1 MSQPNGPHAN
11 APDRPSSQ
19 PRQGL
24 LSRLLRRRGDGQL
37 WRERLFHLFCAA
49 VAWSGLVILV
59 VLLFHV
65 TRVGWPVLSWKFLTS
80 PPSRFPHRAGIYPAL
95 MGTLWLIGLTTLFT
109 VPVGVGAAIYLE
121 EFAAPSRWNR
131 FIELNIANLA
141 GVPSI
146 IYGVLGL
153 GVFVRWMHLGRSV
166 LAGALTMSLLILP
179 VVIIA
184 AREAIRAVPD
194 SIRQGAFALGATRW
208 QAVRDHV
215 LPSALPGILTGI
227 ILSIA
232 RAIGET
238 APLITI
244 GALTYVVFVPE
255 SPLDRFTV
263 LPIQIYNWA
272 SDSRR
277 PFHDLAGA
285 AIVVLLAVL
294 LTVNAVAVW
303 IRHRFE
309 KYRMR

>member
-1 MSQPNGPHAN
+1 MSDPVPSPTSPGPGKTSG
-11 APDRPSSQ
+11 R
-19 PRQGL
+19 RRL
-24 LSRLLRRRGDGQL
+24 LARMLRRRGDGQL
-37 WRERLFHLFCAA
+37 RRERVFHLFCAA
-49 VAWSGLVILV
+49 VAWSGLVVLV
-59 VLLFHV
+59 VLLLHV
-65 TRVGWPVLSWKFLTS
+65 TRVGWPVLSWQFLTS
-80 PPSRFPHRAGIYPAL
+80 GPSRFASRAGIYPAL
-95 MGTLWLIGLTTLFT
+95 MGTLWLIGLTALFT

-121 EFAAPSRWNR
+121 EFATPSRWNR
-131 FIELNIANLA
+131 FVELNIANLA

-153 GVFVRWMHLGRSV
+153 GIFVRWMQLGRSV

-194 SIRQGAFALGATRW
+194 SIRQGAYALGATRW
-208 QAVRDHV
+208 QTVRDHV

-238 APLITI
+238 APLVTI
-244 GALTYVVFVPE
+244 GALTFVTFVPH
-255 SPLDRFTV
+255 SPLDEFTV
-263 LPIQIYNWA
+263 LPIQIYNWT
-272 SDSRR
+272 SDARTE
-277 PFHDLAGA
+277 FHNLAGA

-294 LTVNAVAVW
+294 LTVNAVAVL

-309 KYRMR
+309 KRRLR

>member
-1 MSQPNGPHAN
+1 MSAS
-11 APDRPSSQ
+11 APSPSASE
-19 PRQGL
+19 PGRSSGRRGL
-24 LSRLLRRRGDGQL
+24 LVRMLRRRGDGQL
-37 WRERLFHLFCAA
+37 RRERAFHVFCAA
-49 VAWSGLVILV
+49 VSWSGLVILV

-65 TRVGWPVLSWKFLTS
+65 TRVGWPVLSWQFLTNG
-80 PPSRFPHRAGIYPAL
+80 PSRFAARAGIYPAL
-95 MGTLWLIGLTTLFT
+95 IGTLWLIGLTTLFT

-121 EFAAPSRWNR
+121 EFATPSRWNR
-131 FIELNIANLA
+131 FVELNIANLA

-153 GVFVRWMHLGRSV
+153 GIFVRWLQLGRSV

-194 SIRQGAFALGATRW
+194 SIRQGAYALGATRW
-208 QAVRDHV
+208 QTVRDHV

-238 APLITI
+238 APLVTI
-244 GALTYVVFVPE
+244 GALTFVTFVPQ
-255 SPLDRFTV
+255 SPLDEFTV
-263 LPIQIYNWA
+263 LPIQIYNWT
-272 SDSRR
+272 SDARTE
-277 PFHDLAGA
+277 FHSLAGA

-294 LTVNAVAVW
+294 LTVNAVAVF

-309 KYRMR
+309 KRRLR

>member
-1 MSQPNGPHAN
+1 MSAPVPSPPVPGPGK
-11 APDRPSSQ
+11 PSG
-19 PRQGL
+19 RRGL
-24 LSRLLRRRGDGQL
+24 LVRMLRRRGDGQL
-37 WRERLFHLFCAA
+37 RRERAFHVFCAL
-49 VAWSGLVILV
+49 VAWSGLVVLV
-59 VLLFHV
+59 VLLLHV
-65 TRVGWPVLSWKFLTS
+65 TRVGWPVLSWQFLTS
-80 PPSRFPHRAGIYPAL
+80 GPSRFATRAGIYPAL
-95 MGTLWLIGLTTLFT
+95 MGTLWLIGLTVLFT
-109 VPVGVGAAIYLE
+109 VPVGIGAALYLE
-121 EFAAPSRWNR
+121 EFATPSRWNR

-153 GVFVRWMHLGRSV
+153 GIFVRWLQLGRSV

-208 QAVRDHV
+208 QMVRDHV
-215 LPSALPGILTGI
+215 LPAALPGILTGI

-238 APLITI
+238 APLVTI
-244 GALTYVVFVPE
+244 GALTFVTFVPH
-255 SPLDRFTV
+255 SPLDEFTV
-263 LPIQIYNWA
+263 LPIQIYNWT
-272 SDSRR
+272 SDARSQ
-277 PFHDLAGA
+277 FHQLAGA

-294 LTVNAVAVW
+294 LTVNAVAVL

-309 KYRMR
+309 KRRLR